1 MPRKRQNTKKQHPSY
16 YLEMWRISWRETK
29 QQLGLWTQITPLI
42 LIVVVLSIVSIYQ
55 VKGLNLT
62 SETIWSGYWANIIG
76 IFILLLF
83 SPIWAFVKLFWV
95 IPREYR
101 NTQNEIKSLEKILKS
116 EIINANIS
124 LYPFSLDADKAYALL
139 KVRNNEKSKKISECR
154 AKITSI
160 FMSCNDEGKISDFTN
175 SITAI
180 EYPFFYWQENHA
192 KQIDIEHSDEKI
204 LCVAV
209 AKDNKFLHLS
219 ELKDEYDFP
228 AMASKDGKRFYEI
241 KFKME
246 LSGIVGNKNQVFY
259 KDFSG
264 RVFFS
269 SRTIKEAD
277 KVVLVDRIEF
287 DEIDEKDLVETN

>member
-1 MPRKRQNTKKQHPSY
+1 MYRKRQDTKKQHPSY

-29 QQLGLWTQITPLI
+29 QQLGLWPQITSLI
-42 LIVVVLSIVSIYQ
+42 LIVVVLFINIYQ
-55 VKGLNLT
+55 VKGLKETL
-62 SETIWSGYWANIIG
+62 ETIWSGYWPNIIG

-83 SPIWAFVKLFWV
+83 MPTWAFVKLFWV

-101 NTQNEIKSLEKILKS
+101 KTQNEIKNLEKRLKS

-139 KVRNNEKSKKISECR
+139 KVRNNEKSKGITGCR
-154 AKITSI
+154 AKITSF
-160 FMSCNDEGKISDFTN
+160 FMSCNDEGKMLDFTS

-180 EYPFFYWQENHA
+180 EYPFFYWQDNHA

-228 AMASKDGKRFYEI
+228 AIASKDGKRFYEI

-269 SRTIKEAD
+269 STTIKEAD

-287 DEIDEKDLVETN
+287 DEIDEEDLVETF